1 MQDNLLVTLI
11 VFLSAAVISVPFFK
25 KIGLGSVVGYLIGGI
40 IIGPW
45 GIGLIT
51 NVDSILHL
59 SEFGVILLLFLIGLE
74 LKPQRLWI
82 LRKPVFGLGGLQVIL
97 TFFFFFTILSFLGME
112 KSQVIVISI
121 SISLS
126 STAFALQLLGE
137 KNELKTI
144 HGRSAF
150 AILLFQDLA
159 VIPIMA
165 TLLF

>member
-51 NVDSILHL
+51 NVDSILHI

-82 LRKPVFGLGGLQVIL
+82 LKKPIFGLGGLQVIL
-97 TFFFFFTILSFLGME
+97 TFFSSSRSFL
-112 KSQVIVISI
+112 
-121 SISLS
+121 
-126 STAFALQLLGE
+126 F
-137 KNELKTI
+137 
-144 HGRSAF
+144 
-150 AILLFQDLA
+150 
-159 VIPIMA
+159 
-165 TLLF
+165 